1 MEMHSIAL
9 HTEEAEV
16 DIATDLVT
24 METLEAWAKEWVIKT
39 AEAQVVAEEQVETG
53 NMEQQAEAEE
63 QDLQDKMVRIQHKQT
78 ELVVLDMLEDL
89 VLDQEHLVVE

>member
-1 MEMHSIAL
+1 MEMRTTVL
-9 HTEEAEV
+9 HTEEAAEAILMV
-16 DIATDLVT
+16 LVI

-39 AEAQVVAEEQVETG
+39 AEAQAEAEEQAATG
-53 NMEQQAEAEE
+53 NMEQQAVAVAH
-63 QDLQDKMVRIQHKQT
+63 LTQDKMVRIQHKQT